1 MIIKRI
7 IVLNEVTGGYG
18 SGIVR
23 GMVNLEKNGP
33 QVKCSLTV
41 FNLKDLSGGEF
52 LFGLTSGVYKAQIK
66 RVGSAGKL
74 SYTFMLDPATD
85 PDLKLTVCI
94 AHMFMGK
101 LIPVLYGANHG
112 AKIWDCAILEK
123 MMSAVNSQALDNRAQ
138 KENTRTDPQPGK
150 LNTFKIDREKP
161 EVKIVPKQ
169 SDYDDARIADI
180 NYYPDALT
188 EAAASAARPKI
199 PELKPIAEDNNKIS
213 TPKPEHRTETIFHK
227 KTPAQSDA
235 GGRNDYKKTDE
246 AASIDMPYVSTWGGY
261 ESVETPKQPI
271 KKDYYDT
278 IKDNLDKLFKQ
289 NPPETALN
297 RALKGTRW
305 ARIMFN
311 DTQYYIVGV
320 IGDTPDYIGYGV
332 PGKYSVNPPSEL
344 AGYCQW
350 IPLNEHEP
358 KGAGYWMMYQSA
370 KSGESVMLD
379 LI

>member
-23 GMVNLEKNGP
+23 GMVNLEKNGA

-41 FNLKDLSGGEF
+41 FNLNDLSGGEF
-52 LFGLTSGVYKAQIK
+52 LFGLTSGVYKAQVK

-85 PDLKLTVCI
+85 PDLKLTVAI
-94 AHMFMGK
+94 AHMFQGK

-112 AKIWDCAILEK
+112 AKIWDSAILEK
-123 MMSAVNSQALDNRAQ
+123 MMAAINSSAHEAKAQ
-138 KENTRTDPQPGK
+138 KESPRIDPQSNK
-150 LNTFKIDREKP
+150 LNMFKIDKEKP
-161 EVKIVPKQ
+161 EEKAIPKPP
-169 SDYDDARIADI
+169 DYDDARIADD
-180 NYYPDALT
+180 NYYPDALK
-188 EAAASAARPKI
+188 EAAASAANPKI
-199 PELKPIAEDNNKIS
+199 REQRTEKEDTKISTKKPEFRNDINWQKNTPAQAAADARKDNNK
-213 TPKPEHRTETIFHK
+213 
-227 KTPAQSDA
+227 AAD
-235 GGRNDYKKTDE
+235 

-350 IPLNEHEP
+350 IPLNENEP